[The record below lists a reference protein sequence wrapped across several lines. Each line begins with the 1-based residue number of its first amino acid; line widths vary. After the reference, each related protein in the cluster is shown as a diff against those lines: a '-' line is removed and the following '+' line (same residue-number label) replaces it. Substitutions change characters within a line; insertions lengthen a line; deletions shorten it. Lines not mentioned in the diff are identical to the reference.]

1 MKSKSILIIA
11 LSARPFVKAAKR
23 AGYRV
28 TAIDAFADQQTVD
41 LADKTIVIDYN
52 EYGFNADALLTAVSA
67 LELSQYAGFVY
78 GSGFDA
84 QPELLQQLANLLPL
98 IGNTPL
104 TVSAVKTASSFFAA
118 LNALDLLFPEIN
130 HQLSNADIKA
140 THLQKFAGGCGG
152 THIRFADI
160 DSELTPNHYY
170 QQYVKG
176 RSVSL
181 LFIAN
186 GEEVNVIGFN
196 EQWLS
201 PTLDK
206 PFQYGG
212 AVGHVSL
219 AQKTQQQ
226 LIDAAIKLTKK
237 FGLIGLNS
245 LDAVI
250 QNSATQDDLV
260 YVLEIN
266 PRLSATFD
274 LYDDAEFNLFDLH
287 LDACLKKSKFNS
299 QFYSALQAVKT
310 SKAHAIVYAASDI
323 QVSASFYWSDWVV
336 DTPHFPTKHLATR
349 FETIKILAN
358 QPICTVT
365 AYASQAEGSKQLAQ
379 TRAKIVVKMLQ
390 AQNSNYGN

>member
-23 AGYRV
+23 AGYKV

-41 LADKTIVIDYN
+41 VADKTIVIDYD
-52 EYGFNADALLTAVSA
+52 EYGFNADALLAAVSA
-67 LELSQYAGFVY
+67 LELNQYTGFVY

-98 IGNTPL
+98 IGNTPS
-104 TVSAVKTASSFFAA
+104 TVSAIKMAASFFAA
-118 LNALDLLFPEIN
+118 LNELNLLFPDIN
-130 HQLSNADIKA
+130 HQLSNADINA

-160 DSELTPNHYY
+160 DTELMPNHYY

-186 GEEVNVIGFN
+186 SEEVNVIGFN

-201 PTLDK
+201 PTLDM

-212 AVGHVSL
+212 AVSHVLL

-226 LIDAAIKLTKK
+226 LIDAATKLTKK

-250 QNSATQDDLV
+250 QNAAPQDDLV

-287 LDACLKKSKFNS
+287 LDACLQKSKFNS
-299 QFYSALQAVKT
+299 QPVLQAVKT

-323 QVSASFYWSDWVV
+323 QVSASFDWSDWVV
-336 DTPHFPTKHLATR
+336 DTPHFPTKQPATR

-365 AYASQAEGSKQLAQ
+365 AYASQAEDSKQLAQ

-390 AQNSNYGN
+390 AQNSKYGN

>member
-1 MKSKSILIIA
+1 M
-11 LSARPFVKAAKR
+11 KAAKL

-28 TAIDAFADQQTVD
+28 TAIDAFADQETVD
-41 LADKTIVIDYN
+41 LADKTIVIDFN
-52 EYGFNADALLTAVSA
+52 EYGFKADDLLAAVSA

-98 IGNTPL
+98 IGNTPS
-104 TVSAVKTASSFFAA
+104 TVRAIKTASSFFSA
-118 LNALDLLFPEIN
+118 LNELNILFPGISQ
-130 HQLSNADIKA
+130 QLSNADIKA
-140 THLQKFAGGCGG
+140 THLQKYAGGFGG
-152 THIRFADI
+152 THIRFAEI
-160 DSELTPNHYY
+160 DTEQTPNHYY
-170 QQYVKG
+170 QRYVKG

-201 PTLDK
+201 PTLEK

-212 AVGHVSL
+212 AVGHVPL
-219 AQKTQQQ
+219 AQNTQQQ
-226 LIDAAIKLTKK
+226 LIDAATKLTKK

-245 LDAVI
+245 LDAI
-250 QNSATQDDLV
+250 IHHSATQNDSV

-287 LDACLKKSKFNS
+287 LDACLKKSKLNS
-299 QFYSALQAVKT
+299 QSVLQAVKT

-323 QVSASFYWSDWVV
+323 QVSASFYWSEWVV
-336 DTPHFPTKHLATR
+336 DTPHFPTKQPATR

-365 AYASQAEGSKQLAQ
+365 ASASLSEDSKRLAQ
-379 TRAKIVVKMLQ
+379 TRAKIVVKILQ
-390 AQNSNYGN
+390 AQNSKYGN